1 MARAKALAKAI
12 AKAKAKAMAMATA
25 KARAMSTAKAK
36 ARAIAMAKAIAKAS
50 CHIPKSQHQMAVG
63 KSTRNGP
70 FDQNTVVLNS
80 SWRSKRELLLFL
92 KKCESEGVLLSSEK
106 KRVVYKE

>member
-1 MARAKALAKAI
+1 
-12 AKAKAKAMAMATA
+12 
-25 KARAMSTAKAK
+25 
-36 ARAIAMAKAIAKAS
+36 
-50 CHIPKSQHQMAVG
+50 MAVG

-92 KKCESEGVLLSSEK
+92 KKSEGGGMSLSYENK
-106 KRVVYKE
+106 GIVHMKPMKGAEFQWHTK

>member
-1 MARAKALAKAI
+1 
-12 AKAKAKAMAMATA
+12 
-25 KARAMSTAKAK
+25 
-36 ARAIAMAKAIAKAS
+36 
-50 CHIPKSQHQMAVG
+50 MAVG